1 MEDICIQVKVSWVV
15 KIFWK
20 GEEVL
25 MALKRFPM
33 VGVHFRRKNGLE
45 DVPKDGVKQ
54 TPANLKWLQSFSRF

>member
-1 MEDICIQVKVSWVV
+1 
-15 KIFWK
+15 
-20 GEEVL
+20 

-33 VGVHFRRKNGLE
+33 VGVHFRRRNGLE